1 MTVSQRILDA
11 WDKNAQ
17 AWAKTVRENALA
29 SRRLVTDAAIV
40 EQLLSEPDW
49 SSLLDVGCGEGWL
62 IRTLKSE
69 RPDAHFTGFDGC
81 AALID
86 TARADDR
93 DGDYRHLTYQQVH
106 RDRFSGPFDRI
117 VCNFSL
123 FEDESV
129 VELLQRLRDCLTPQ
143 NGRLAIQTLYSDAP
157 KSEWEADSWSG
168 LPDSFREP
176 HPWFKRCEA
185 DWFKLFT
192 RVGLEMASV
201 RYPAYPDSDRV
212 ASVIF
217 VLKTG
222 NRHPQ

>member
-40 EQLLSEPDW
+40 EQLLSESDW

-62 IRTLKSE
+62 IRTLKSK
-69 RPDAHFTGFDGC
+69 RPDAEFTGLDGC
-81 AALID
+81 AALIE

-93 DGDYRHLTYQQVH
+93 DSDYHHLTYQQVH
-106 RDRFSGPFDRI
+106 PNRFSKPFERI

-123 FEDESV
+123 FEDEAV
-129 VELLQRLRDCLTPQ
+129 VALLQRLRNCLTPEI
-143 NGRLAIQTLYSDAP
+143 GRLVIQTLYSDAP
-157 KSEWEADSWSG
+157 TSEWEADSWTG
-168 LPDSFREP
+168 LPDTFQEP

-185 DWFKLFT
+185 DWFELFT
-192 RVGLEMASV
+192 RVGLEMEAV
-201 RYPAYPDSDRV
+201 RYPAYPDSDRI

-217 VLKTG
+217 VLKT
-222 NRHPQ
+222 

>member
-11 WDKNAQ
+11 WNKNAQ

-129 VELLQRLRDCLTPQ
+129 VELFHAAERPARNSNPVFRRAKKRMGGRFL
-143 NGRLAIQTLYSDAP
+143 GRLAGQLPRTTSLVQTLRSR
-157 KSEWEADSWSG
+157 
-168 LPDSFREP
+168 LVRVI
-176 HPWFKRCEA
+176 HPLGF
-185 DWFKLFT
+185 
-192 RVGLEMASV
+192 
-201 RYPAYPDSDRV
+201 
-212 ASVIF
+212 
-217 VLKTG
+217 
-222 NRHPQ
+222 